1 MGEAAVSRVRVGASR
16 FWAEH
21 RRGWHFAVRLRSK
34 SPCIEPC
41 LAYLPAG
48 TTVRLAKRTISFRE
62 ITMARKP
69 TDEPV
74 AAKLSVK
81 DMTAGVER
89 INKRIEELDAFDPDN
104 VPERRHHSVAALS
117 VSIEETLARVFNKG
131 SEEYTRYR
139 RAASLDNGPVA
150 MGASWGGRAVRE
162 PFRRYLQEGKERS
175 LALLRQAVRG
185 LEEEIELQSR
195 TSAEINALTP
205 VEETQPERSAF
216 IVHGRDGHPREAVAR
231 FLERIGFRAV
241 VLHEQP
247 NGGQTIIEK
256 FERHGNVG
264 FAVVLLTPD
273 DVGGLAGDAGQR
285 PRARQNVIL
294 ELGYFIGKLGRSRV
308 VALKAG
314 DIELPS
320 DFVGVAYQEFDA
332 GGGWQRQ
339 LAGELQ
345 AAGYDID
352 WNIIMKMGAG

>member
-1 MGEAAVSRVRVGASR
+1 
-16 FWAEH
+16 
-21 RRGWHFAVRLRSK
+21 
-34 SPCIEPC
+34 
-41 LAYLPAG
+41 
-48 TTVRLAKRTISFRE
+48 
-62 ITMARKP
+62 MARKP

-74 AAKLSVK
+74 AANLSPQEMSV
-81 DMTAGVER
+81 GIER
-89 INKRIEELDAFDPDN
+89 IGKRIEELEAFDPKTI
-104 VPERRHHSVAALS
+104 PERRHPSVRALS
-117 VSIEETLARVFNKG
+117 VAIEETLARVFGKG
-131 SEEYTRYR
+131 SEDYR
-139 RAASLDNGPVA
+139 RYQSAARLDNGPIALGGDWVSA
-150 MGASWGGRAVRE
+150 RGGARPE
-162 PFRRYLQEGKERS
+162 PFQQYLHEGKDRS

-185 LEEEIELQSR
+185 LQEEIEHNRKTGNDLG
-195 TSAEINALTP
+195 AVGP
-205 VEETQPERSAF
+205 VLEGRPERSAF
-216 IVHGRDGHPREAVAR
+216 IVHGRDAHPREAVAR

-256 FERHGNVG
+256 FETHGNVG

-308 VALKAG
+308 VALKSG

-339 LAGELQ
+339 LTGELQ
-345 AAGYDID
+345 NAGYDID
-352 WNIIMKMGAG
+352 WNIVMRMGVV